1 MSREIRWDGHGWIR
15 KEPQVECPM
24 DDCIPLFSVD
34 SSSFGDTINSIS
46 MPFRGW
52 ELLGEHI
59 ISERDRR
66 REEAATQPKHWYVRV
81 DAHGVA
87 ECTPAPSN
95 HHGKG
100 VIRGYDSGDM
110 SFYITAKDERE
121 AKAKA
126 QEANHSL
133 GVWIREYLA

>member
-1 MSREIRWDGHGWIR
+1 MQARTIRWGQQHVMDSKVPFPPTIVELWAHS
-15 KEPQVECPM
+15 QVGGA
-24 DDCIPLFSVD
+24 VA
-34 SSSFGDTINSIS
+34 NKYIS
-46 MPFRGW
+46 LGLDEW
-52 ELLGEHI
+52 ERLAEHI
-59 ISERDRR
+59 LSERDRR
-66 REEAATQPKHWYVRV
+66 EAEAAKQPKRWYVRV

-87 ECTPAPSN
+87 ECAPAPSN